1 MKILRL
7 MAAGLLLV
15 LIVEIALFVQLGG
28 RLGVALTLTWLV
40 LAALL
45 GAILIRV
52 QGWMTILRAREALA
66 RGQLP
71 ALEMLEGLALV
82 FAGILLIVP
91 GFFTDLL
98 ALLLV
103 IRPLRRALLLA
114 FVPRRPPPPPPSRGR
129 PPARGRVLDGEYR
142 ADD

>member
-7 MAAGLLLV
+7 TAAALLLV

-28 RLGVALTLTWLV
+28 RLGVTLTLTWLA

-45 GAILIRV
+45 GALLIRV
-52 QGWMTILRAREALA
+52 QGWMTLVRAREALA

-114 FVPRRPPPPPPSRGR
+114 FIPRRPPPPPSRGG
-129 PPARGRVLDGEYR
+129 PPSRGRVLDGEYR

>member
-1 MKILRL
+1 MKTLRL

-28 RLGVALTLTWLV
+28 RLGVVLTLTWLA

-52 QGWMTILRAREALA
+52 QGWMTLVRAREALA

-98 ALLLV
+98 AVLLV
-103 IRPLRRALLLA
+103 IRPLRRALVLA
-114 FVPRRPPPPPPSRGR
+114 FIPRRPPPPPSRRG
-129 PPARGRVLDGEYR
+129 PPARGRVLNGEYR

>member
-7 MAAGLLLV
+7 LAAGLLIV
-15 LIVEIALFVQLGG
+15 LIVEITLFVQLGG
-28 RLGVALTLTWLV
+28 QLGVMLTLVWLGV
-40 LAALL
+40 AALL
-45 GAILIRV
+45 GVTLIRV
-52 QGWMTILRAREALA
+52 QGWMTLVRAREALA

-71 ALEMLEGLALV
+71 ATEMLEGLALV
-82 FAGILLIVP
+82 IAGILLIVP

-98 ALLLV
+98 ALLLI

-114 FVPRRPPPPPPSRGR
+114 LLPRRPPPPPPSRGG

>member
-1 MKILRL
+1 MLRL
-7 MAAGLLLV
+7 IAVGLVVILL
-15 LIVEIALFVQLGG
+15 VEIALFVQLGG
-28 RLGVALTLTWLV
+28 RLGVGLTVTWLM

-45 GAILIRV
+45 GGILIRV
-52 QGWMTILRAREALA
+52 QGWMTLLRGREALA

-98 ALLLV
+98 AVLLV

-114 FVPRRPPPPPPSRGR
+114 FIPRRPPPPPSRGG
-129 PPARGRVLDGEYR
+129 PSGRGRVLDGEYR

>member
-1 MKILRL
+1 
-7 MAAGLLLV
+7 MAAGLLVV

-28 RLGVALTLTWLV
+28 RLGVTLTLAWLA

-52 QGWMTILRAREALA
+52 QGWMTLLRAREALA

-98 ALLLV
+98 AVLLV

-114 FVPRRPPPPPPSRGR
+114 FIPRRPPPPPPSRGG
-129 PPARGRVLDGEYR
+129 PPARGRVLNGEYR
-142 ADD
+142 AED

>member
-1 MKILRL
+1 
-7 MAAGLLLV
+7 LLVV

-28 RLGVALTLTWLV
+28 RLGVTWTLMWLV

-45 GAILIRV
+45 GAMVIRV
-52 QGWMTILRAREALA
+52 QGWMTLLRAREALA

-82 FAGILLIVP
+82 LAGILLIIP

-98 ALLLV
+98 ALVLV

-114 FVPRRPPPPPPSRGR
+114 VIPRRPPPPPSRGSGGR

>member
-1 MKILRL
+1 MLRL
-7 MAAGLLLV
+7 IAVGLVVMLL
-15 LIVEIALFVQLGG
+15 VEIALFVQLGG
-28 RLGVALTLTWLV
+28 RLGVGLTVTWLV

-45 GAILIRV
+45 GGILIRV
-52 QGWMTILRAREALA
+52 QGWMTLLRGREALA

-98 ALLLV
+98 AVLLV

-114 FVPRRPPPPPPSRGR
+114 FIPRRPPPPPSRGG

>member
-1 MKILRL
+1 MKTLRL

-15 LIVEIALFVQLGG
+15 LIVEITLFVQLGG
-28 RLGVALTLTWLV
+28 RLGVVLTLTWLA

-52 QGWMTILRAREALA
+52 QGWMTLVRAREALA

-98 ALLLV
+98 AVLLV
-103 IRPLRRALLLA
+103 IRPLRRALVLA
-114 FVPRRPPPPPPSRGR
+114 FIPRRPPPPPSRRG
-129 PPARGRVLDGEYR
+129 PPARGRVLNGEYR

>member
-7 MAAGLLLV
+7 VAVGLLLV

-28 RLGVALTLTWLV
+28 RLGVGLTLTWLA

-45 GAILIRV
+45 GAVVIRV
-52 QGWMTILRAREALA
+52 QGWMTFLRAREALA

-71 ALEMLEGLALV
+71 ALEMLEGLALIV
-82 FAGILLIVP
+82 AGILLIVP

-98 ALLLV
+98 ALLLA

-114 FVPRRPPPPPPSRGR
+114 LIPRRPPPPPRGG

>member
-7 MAAGLLLV
+7 IAVGLVVILL
-15 LIVEIALFVQLGG
+15 VEIALFVQLGG
-28 RLGVALTLTWLV
+28 RLGVGLTVTWLV

-45 GAILIRV
+45 GGILIRV
-52 QGWMTILRAREALA
+52 QGWMTLLRGREALA

-98 ALLLV
+98 AVLLV

-114 FVPRRPPPPPPSRGR
+114 FIPRRPPPPPPRGG
-129 PPARGRVLDGEYR
+129 PPTRGRVLDGEYR

>member
-7 MAAGLLLV
+7 IAVGLVVILL
-15 LIVEIALFVQLGG
+15 VEIALFVQLGG
-28 RLGVALTLTWLV
+28 RLGVGLTVTWLM

-45 GAILIRV
+45 GGILIRV
-52 QGWMTILRAREALA
+52 QGWMTLLRGREALA

-98 ALLLV
+98 AVLLV

-114 FVPRRPPPPPPSRGR
+114 FIPRRPPPPPPRGG
-129 PPARGRVLDGEYR
+129 PPTRGRVLDGEYR

>member
-1 MKILRL
+1 MLRL
-7 MAAGLLLV
+7 IAVGLVVILL
-15 LIVEIALFVQLGG
+15 VEIALFVQLGG
-28 RLGVALTLTWLV
+28 RLGVGLTVTWLV

-45 GAILIRV
+45 GGILIRV
-52 QGWMTILRAREALA
+52 QGWMTLLRGREALA

-98 ALLLV
+98 AVLLV

-114 FVPRRPPPPPPSRGR
+114 FIPRRPPPPPSRGG